1 MSELIV
7 RDDGQLR
14 RIDGAIAAIEAR
26 SSTERVRMGS
36 LLTALMSEREEILRV
51 SPHLRLRQPLRRQTH

>member
-1 MSELIV
+1 MRELIV

-26 SSTERVRMGS
+26 SGGERIRMGS
-36 LLTALMSEREEILRV
+36 LLTALLSEREELLRI
-51 SPHLRLRQPLRRQTH
+51 SPHLRLRQLARAHAY

>member
-1 MSELIV
+1 MRELIV

-26 SSTERVRMGS
+26 SGGERIRMGS
-36 LLTALMSEREEILRV
+36 LLTALQSEREELLRI
-51 SPHLRLRQPLRRQTH
+51 SPHLRLRQLARAQAH